1 MLTLTYHQSGKHG
14 WPSNGCLFLLHWPE
28 SSPVD
33 PVWCT
38 GNVHRL
44 NAAIDEQM

>member
-1 MLTLTYHQSGKHG
+1 MLTLTYHRSDKHE
-14 WPSNGCLFLLHWPE
+14 WSPNGRLSLLHWPE

-38 GNVHRL
+38 GNIHTL
-44 NAAIDEQM
+44 NVAIDQQM